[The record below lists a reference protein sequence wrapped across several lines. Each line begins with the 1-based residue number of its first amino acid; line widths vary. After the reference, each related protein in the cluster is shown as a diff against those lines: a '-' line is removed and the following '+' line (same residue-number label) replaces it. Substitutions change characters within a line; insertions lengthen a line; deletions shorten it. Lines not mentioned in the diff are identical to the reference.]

1 MRKSRVIIVTIL
13 ALVMLAVSISGC
25 TQGTATPTPA
35 ESTQQSSSTPK
46 NNDKSASDS
55 TTAVAPNQFPI
66 SDEKITLTI
75 MALRADNQP
84 DWNDIYV
91 WQEYEEMTNIHI
103 DWIQVR
109 SSDRS
114 EKVTAALASGD
125 MPDAFMRCKI
135 SAIDQ
140 KLYGDQ
146 TIANQKKKIQNNR
159 NNELLDKIIEFITEN
174 LCDNTLS
181 LDRIAEGCGISS
193 SYLSRFFKANMECTT
208 MQYVESLR
216 MDMVKDKLIN
226 TNNSLKNILAETGY
240 IDQSG
245 FIRRFKN

>member
-146 TIANQKKKIQNNR
+146 G
-159 NNELLDKIIEFITEN
+159 LFVN
-174 LCDNTLS
+174 LNDN
-181 LDRIAEGCGISS
+181 
-193 SYLSRFFKANMECTT
+193 
-208 MQYVESLR
+208 
-216 MDMVKDKLIN
+216 DM
-226 TNNSLKNILAETGY
+226 LKNYAPNYWAYLQENKDTLASVKYPDGTIYSFPQVNDGPELRV
-240 IDQSG
+240 SRKL
-245 FIRRFKN
+245 FINKNWLSNVGMELPTPSTNCMLF

>member
-1 MRKSRVIIVTIL
+1 MITIQKY
-13 ALVMLAVSISGC
+13 ID
-25 TQGTATPTPA
+25 TPSYT
-35 ESTQQSSSTPK
+35 EKLNEILSDLLHSNTV
-46 NNDKSASDS
+46 NDEVL
-55 TTAVAPNQFPI
+55 TAVE
-66 SDEKITLTI
+66 DVC
-75 MALRADNQP
+75 M
-84 DWNDIYV
+84 
-91 WQEYEEMTNIHI
+91 
-103 DWIQVR
+103 
-109 SSDRS
+109 
-114 EKVTAALASGD
+114 
-125 MPDAFMRCKI
+125 
-135 SAIDQ
+135 
-140 KLYGDQ
+140 

-245 FIRRFKN
+245 FIRRFKKLEGVTPIAYREMHR